1 MNRYIQRKECIL
13 EKDFVALN
21 RYQFV
26 TKELRRMMADLPQD
40 ARLPG
45 IRALMERFQVSQVT
59 VARALT
65 DLVQSSEVVHRPGRG
80 YFSTT
85 FCAERKRRRVAFCF
99 CYQRKRM
106 DNPLYGVMIAA
117 FLQQADI
124 HDYELNVFACDE
136 MEESGKFRARFEGN
150 QPSCCVLLGCSNQS
164 FLYVLRDLKIPIVQL
179 YPNVIAGEEPVVLID
194 NHAIIELLIDHLTGL
209 GHKHIAMLHGQGFD
223 NTHMFDQEERME
235 AFYQILK
242 RRALPFSASRSML
255 YGGFDTETGYQ
266 AAMRLLDT
274 APELRPSAIIANDYI
289 AAGVYR
295 AAAELGLRIP
305 DDLSVTGIDNLPQCL
320 SLSPLLTTVDIEW
333 SAAVDLVVH
342 LIENPADGNPLRR
355 TPVKLIKRASTGAP
369 LIIINQ
375 KRSF

>member
-1 MNRYIQRKECIL
+1 
-13 EKDFVALN
+13 
-21 RYQFV
+21 
-26 TKELRRMMADLPQD
+26 
-40 ARLPG
+40 
-45 IRALMERFQVSQVT
+45 
-59 VARALT
+59 
-65 DLVQSSEVVHRPGRG
+65 
-80 YFSTT
+80 
-85 FCAERKRRRVAFCF
+85 
-99 CYQRKRM
+99 
-106 DNPLYGVMIAA
+106 
-117 FLQQADI
+117 
-124 HDYELNVFACDE
+124 
-136 MEESGKFRARFEGN
+136 
-150 QPSCCVLLGCSNQS
+150 
-164 FLYVLRDLKIPIVQL
+164 
-179 YPNVIAGEEPVVLID
+179 
-194 NHAIIELLIDHLTGL
+194 
-209 GHKHIAMLHGQGFD
+209 
-223 NTHMFDQEERME
+223 ME